1 MSGRLQ
7 GRVSIAI
14 TLATAIG
21 LLVLVTAGSV
31 LGVGVWLAQ
40 QNTFSLLSANADQSI
55 GAAVKQIEQHL
66 QPAEHQDRFIAG
78 RIEQGDVDILDRKGF
93 GLLLAGALAAAP
105 QIEAV
110 MFIDDEYQAFTVGRD
125 SANNLINFNDFDYS
139 GDPRVR
145 ASMAAIGQGAS
156 WGAPI
161 WRDRFKKT
169 YLNMAFP
176 VTRTGGLFGAVVA
189 VVSVEQLSS
198 FVSTVGGARAGKSF
212 ILYGRDRVLAHPLLI
227 DGNPDGSNEAPLPA

>member
-55 GAAVKQIEQHL
+55 GVAVKQIEQHL

-110 MFIDDEYQAFTVGRD
+110 M
-125 SANNLINFNDFDYS
+125 LI
-139 GDPRVR
+139 
-145 ASMAAIGQGAS
+145 
-156 WGAPI
+156 
-161 WRDRFKKT
+161 
-169 YLNMAFP
+169 
-176 VTRTGGLFGAVVA
+176 
-189 VVSVEQLSS
+189 
-198 FVSTVGGARAGKSF
+198 SF
-212 ILYGRDRVLAHPLLI
+212 IPGRWGPRARRGRPSLRLRAWRRAHW
-227 DGNPDGSNEAPLPA
+227 GRAPAAGQPMRRGLGRR